1 MSFRLLS
8 LAFATALVFVAG
20 PASAA
25 RIIVTIDGLKN
36 AQGNVFIGLYASP
49 AKFLQGNQT
58 DAQRRVKAS
67 TAPVTVMFDNLPA
80 GTYAVGA
87 FHDENANDHLD
98 TNVLGL
104 PTEGDALS
112 NGRVTKWLAPTQA
125 LRVPT
130 GCSTVR
136 RRTPMASGMRS
147 SRSCILS
154 STSSFS
160 QRLIRR
166 SLVGV
171 HRDFSRQVKQALRWR

>member
-36 AQGNVFIGLYASP
+36 
-49 AKFLQGNQT
+49 LQGNQT

-104 PTEGDALS
+104 PTEGYALS
-112 NGRVTKWLAPTQA
+112 NGVRPVMSKPTFQQA
-125 LRVPT
+125 AF
-130 GCSTVR
+130 TVG
-136 RRTPMASGMRS
+136 SGDKPVA
-147 SRSCILS
+147 LH
-154 STSSFS
+154 
-160 QRLIRR
+160 IRY
-166 SLVGV
+166 
-171 HRDFSRQVKQALRWR
+171 